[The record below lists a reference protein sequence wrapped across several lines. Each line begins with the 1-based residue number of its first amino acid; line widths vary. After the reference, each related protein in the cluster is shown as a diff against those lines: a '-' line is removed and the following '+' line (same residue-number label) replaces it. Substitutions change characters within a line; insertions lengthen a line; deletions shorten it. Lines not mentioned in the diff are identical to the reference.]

1 MGHWGVRSFEVD
13 EAAEVIDSAFDRV
26 HGRAYDDLMS
36 DRNPTPPEE
45 IHRQLAN
52 PETLQ
57 AALSML
63 REEHGDDL
71 DAWDDLARLALC
83 GVVVLHAELGVPIP
97 EDLRDRAA
105 SWLDAE
111 ELDWDP
117 QPKRDARRRREIELL
132 RRPPSPDAS

>member
-13 EAAEVIDSAFDRV
+13 EAAEAIDSAFDHV
-26 HGRAYDDLMS
+26 HGEAYDDLMS

-45 IHRQLAN
+45 IHKQLAN
-52 PETLQ
+52 PATLD
-57 AALSML
+57 AALSIL

-71 DAWDDLARLALC
+71 NSWDELARLAFC

-97 EDLRDRAA
+97 EDLRDRAT
-105 SWLDAE
+105 SWLELE

-132 RRPPSPDAS
+132 RSPPSPNAF